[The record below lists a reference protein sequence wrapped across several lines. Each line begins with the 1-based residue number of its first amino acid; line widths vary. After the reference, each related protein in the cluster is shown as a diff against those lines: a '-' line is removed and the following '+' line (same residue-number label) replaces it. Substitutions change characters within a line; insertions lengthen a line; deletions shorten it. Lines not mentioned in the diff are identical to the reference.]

1 MTQEQVR
8 LVQQS
13 WDLVKPIA
21 KDAAHIFYDK
31 LFTAAPN
38 IRHLFKEGISE
49 QAGKLA
55 MMLNFVV
62 GKLHRIDD
70 IASDVQ
76 KLGAS
81 HNRYGAR
88 PEHYDVVGSCLIAT
102 LKQGLGIHWNPEL
115 EKAWVAAFTL
125 LKNVMIEAQHA
136 AVENA
141 AKYKPVP
148 SD

>member
-13 WDLVKPIA
+13 WELVKPIA

-38 IRHLFKEGISE
+38 IRHLFKEDISE

-62 GKLHRIDD
+62 GKLHRIED
-70 IASDVQ
+70 IAADVQ

-88 PEHYDVVGSCLIAT
+88 PEHYDVVGSCLIET
-102 LKQGLGIHWNPEL
+102 LKQGLGIHWNEEL
-115 EKAWVAAFTL
+115 QQAWVAAFTI
-125 LKNVMIEAQHA
+125 LKNAMIEAQHA
-136 AVENA
+136 NAETAV
-141 AKYKPVP
+141 KYKPVP

>member
-1 MTQEQVR
+1 MTQQQIK

-13 WDLVKPIA
+13 WELVKPIA

-31 LFTAAPN
+31 LFTAAPG
-38 IRHLFKEGISE
+38 IRHLFKKDISE

-55 MMLNFVV
+55 LMLSFVV

-70 IASDVQ
+70 IAGDIQ

-81 HNRYGAR
+81 HNKYGAK
-88 PEHYDVVGSCLIAT
+88 PEHYDLVGSCLIAT
-102 LKQGLGIHWNPEL
+102 LKQGLGIHWNDEL
-115 EKAWVAAFTL
+115 QNAWVAAFTL
-125 LKNVMIEAQHA
+125 LKNVMIDAQLA
-136 AVENA
+136 TAGKVAE
-141 AKYKPVP
+141 YKPVP

>member
-1 MTQEQVR
+1 MTQEQIR

-13 WDLVKPIA
+13 WELVKPIA
-21 KDAAHIFYDK
+21 KDAAHLFYDK

-38 IRHLFKEGISE
+38 IRHLFKEDISE

-62 GKLHRIDD
+62 SKLHRIDD
-70 IASDVQ
+70 IAEDVK

-102 LKQGLGIHWNPEL
+102 LKQGLGIHWNAEL
-115 EKAWVAAFTL
+115 EKAWVAAFTI
-125 LKNVMIEAQHA
+125 LKNAMIEAQHA
-136 AVENA
+136 LAENT

>member
-13 WDLVKPIA
+13 WELVKPIA
-21 KDAAHIFYDK
+21 KDAAHLFYDK
-31 LFTAAPN
+31 LFTTAPN
-38 IRHLFKEGISE
+38 IRHLFKEDISE
-49 QAGKLA
+49 QSGKLA

-70 IASDVQ
+70 IAGDVQ

-81 HNRYGAR
+81 HNKYGAR
-88 PEHYDVVGSCLIAT
+88 PEHYDIVGSCLIAT
-102 LKQGLGIHWNPEL
+102 LKQGLGIHWNQEL
-115 EKAWVAAFTL
+115 EKAWVAAFTI
-125 LKNVMIEAQHA
+125 LKNVMIEAQQA
-136 AVENA
+136 AAENT